1 MRSRIRF
8 RWMLSVERA
17 QALMVCEVIPGF
29 VMMFGSC
36 GCGGST
42 IG

>member
-1 MRSRIRF
+1 MDVLRGKGSG
-8 RWMLSVERA
+8 A
-17 QALMVCEVIPGF
+17 DGGEVIPGF
-29 VMMFGSC
+29 VMMYGSC

>member
-1 MRSRIRF
+1 
-8 RWMLSVERA
+8 MLSVERA

-29 VMMFGSC
+29 VMMSGSC